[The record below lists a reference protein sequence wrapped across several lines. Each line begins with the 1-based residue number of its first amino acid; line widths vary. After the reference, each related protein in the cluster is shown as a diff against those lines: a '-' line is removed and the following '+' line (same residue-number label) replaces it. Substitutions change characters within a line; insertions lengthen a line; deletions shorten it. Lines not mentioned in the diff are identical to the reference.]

1 MKYSENGRNTM
12 TKKNFEEK
20 NDSKST
26 VSKVVKGT
34 SPSKI
39 RGKFFKIKVYIGIAI
54 SLLVVAILA
63 SLFLFSPNA
72 KKESNEAIS
81 SVAKKENTSKEAID
95 TSKAS
100 ENEKKKEEEIQKLK
114 EQLTSL
120 DSKISESEKVVS
132 KLKEETAVP
141 KLDIEALRNN
151 DLSSLKGTWR
161 TPSGN
166 EYVINESGEI
176 YITSFRDG
184 QKFEYT
190 VELDNSYS
198 HLKNRSSDSNF
209 KEVESL
215 SAHTKGSVAGGFVVV
230 AVPSGVVMQPGDDG
244 KLTDKSNHDEERL
257 FAGQQ
262 YEAMLSRPEDVY
274 YRVKPDTSKLEEEEK
289 NLAQLQ
295 AEREA
300 IKTSLESKEKKNTN

>member
-1 MKYSENGRNTM
+1 M

-20 NDSKST
+20 NGLKST
-26 VSKVVKGT
+26 VSKGVKGS
-34 SPSKI
+34 SPATI
-39 RGKFFKIKVYIGIAI
+39 RSKFFKIKVYIGIAI

-63 SLFLFSPNA
+63 SLFLFSSN
-72 KKESNEAIS
+72 KENKESSPVS
-81 SVAKKENTSKEAID
+81 SVTSTKESTSQ
-95 TSKAS
+95 TSTIQGKTD
-100 ENEKKKEEEIQKLK
+100 EFDKDKQEKIQKLK
-114 EQLTSL
+114 DQLTDL
-120 DSKISESEKVVS
+120 DTKITEAEVLVS

-161 TPSGN
+161 SQSGN
-166 EYVINESGEI
+166 EYIIKDSGEVDVTWFTNDQK
-176 YITSFRDG
+176 YESVVGLKVSKG
-184 QKFEYT
+184 Q
-190 VELDNSYS
+190 
-198 HLKNRSSDSNF
+198 DSRNP
-209 KEVESL
+209 ETASL
-215 SAHTKGSVAGGFVVV
+215 SAWVKDSIAGGFVVV

-244 KLTDKSNHDEERL
+244 KITDKSNHAEERL
-257 FAGQQ
+257 LSGQD
-262 YEAMLSRPEDVY
+262 YGSMLMKSEDVY

>member
-1 MKYSENGRNTM
+1 M
-12 TKKNFEEK
+12 TKKNFDEK
-20 NDSKST
+20 NGPKST
-26 VSKVVKGT
+26 VSKGVKGS
-34 SPSKI
+34 SPATIRSKV
-39 RGKFFKIKVYIGIAI
+39 FKIKVYIGIAI

-114 EQLTSL
+114 EQLASL
-120 DSKISESEKVVS
+120 DRKIAESEKLVD

-161 TPSGN
+161 SQSGN
-166 EYVINESGEI
+166 EYIIKNSGEVDAAWF
-176 YITSFRDG
+176 TND
-184 QKFEYT
+184 QKYESV
-190 VELDNSYS
+190 VELKIS
-198 HLKNRSSDSNF
+198 KGQDSRNP
-209 KEVESL
+209 ETASL
-215 SAHTKGSVAGGFVVV
+215 SAWVKDSVAGGFVVV

-289 NLAQLQ
+289 HLAQLQ

>member
-1 MKYSENGRNTM
+1 M
-12 TKKNFEEK
+12 TKKHFEEK
-20 NDSKST
+20 NGPKST

-161 TPSGN
+161 SQSGN
-166 EYVINESGEI
+166 EYIIKNSGEVDA
-176 YITSFRDG
+176 TWFTND
-184 QKFEYT
+184 QKYESV
-190 VELDNSYS
+190 VELKIS
-198 HLKNRSSDSNF
+198 KGQDSRNP
-209 KEVESL
+209 ETASL
-215 SAHTKGSVAGGFVVV
+215 SAWVKDSVAGGFVVV
-230 AVPSGVVMQPGDDG
+230 AVPSGVVMKPGDDG

>member
-1 MKYSENGRNTM
+1 MRSRKRVKNSEEINEYNHNAVG
-12 TKKNFEEK
+12 
-20 NDSKST
+20 KSEVIST
-26 VSKVVKGT
+26 AKAIQS
-34 SPSKI
+34 S
-39 RGKFFKIKVYIGIAI
+39 FKIKVYIGIAI

-114 EQLTSL
+114 EQLASI
-120 DSKISESEKVVS
+120 DSKVAESEKLVD

-161 TPSGN
+161 SQSGN
-166 EYVINESGEI
+166 EYIIKNSGEVDAAWF
-176 YITSFRDG
+176 TND
-184 QKFEYT
+184 QKYESV
-190 VELDNSYS
+190 VELKIS
-198 HLKNRSSDSNF
+198 KGQDSRNP
-209 KEVESL
+209 ETASL
-215 SAHTKGSVAGGFVVV
+215 SAWVKDSVAGGFVVV
-230 AVPSGVVMQPGDDG
+230 AVPSGVVMKPGDDG
-244 KLTDKSNHDEERL
+244 KLTDKSNHEEERL

-300 IKTSLESKEKKNTN
+300 IKTSLESKEKKNNN

>member
-1 MKYSENGRNTM
+1 MKKVRKIQMLMGVILSVLVVLIVASIFLFRFNG
-12 TKKNFEEK
+12 KK
-20 NDSKST
+20 DSKQVSST
-26 VSKVVKGT
+26 VSVKDSRSQAKSDKDTKV
-34 SPSKI
+34 
-39 RGKFFKIKVYIGIAI
+39 
-54 SLLVVAILA
+54 
-63 SLFLFSPNA
+63 
-72 KKESNEAIS
+72 
-81 SVAKKENTSKEAID
+81 
-95 TSKAS
+95 
-100 ENEKKKEEEIQKLK
+100 KEEEIHKLK
-114 EQLTSL
+114 DQLTDL
-120 DSKISESEKVVS
+120 DTKITEAEAIVS

-161 TPSGN
+161 TASGN
-166 EYVINESGEI
+166 EYVINESGEMR
-176 YITSFRDG
+176 SSWLSNG
-184 QKFEYT
+184 QKNESI
-190 VELDNSYS
+190 VELKASGGKNSQNPETVS
-198 HLKNRSSDSNF
+198 I
-209 KEVESL
+209 
-215 SAHTKGSVAGGFVVV
+215 SAWVKDSVAGGFVVV

>member
-1 MKYSENGRNTM
+1 MRSRKRVKNSEEINEYNHNAVG
-12 TKKNFEEK
+12 
-20 NDSKST
+20 KSEVIST
-26 VSKVVKGT
+26 AKAIQS
-34 SPSKI
+34 S
-39 RGKFFKIKVYIGIAI
+39 FKIKVYIGIAI

-120 DSKISESEKVVS
+120 DSKVSESEKVVD

-289 NLAQLQ
+289 HLAQLQ

>member
-1 MKYSENGRNTM
+1 M
-12 TKKNFEEK
+12 TKKNFEEE
-20 NDSKST
+20 NDPKTT
-26 VSKVVKGT
+26 VSKGVKGS
-34 SPSKI
+34 SPATIRSKV
-39 RGKFFKIKVYIGIAI
+39 FKIKVYIGIAI

-114 EQLTSL
+114 EQLASI
-120 DSKISESEKVVS
+120 DSKVAESEKLVD

-161 TPSGN
+161 SQSGN
-166 EYVINESGEI
+166 EYIIKNSGEVDA
-176 YITSFRDG
+176 TWFTND
-184 QKFEYT
+184 QKYESV
-190 VELDNSYS
+190 VELKIS
-198 HLKNRSSDSNF
+198 KGQDSRNP
-209 KEVESL
+209 ETASL
-215 SAHTKGSVAGGFVVV
+215 SAWVKDSVAGGFVVV

-244 KLTDKSNHDEERL
+244 KITDKSNHAEERL
-257 FAGQQ
+257 LSGQD
-262 YEAMLSRPEDVY
+262 YGSMLMKPEDVY

>member
-1 MKYSENGRNTM
+1 M
-12 TKKNFEEK
+12 TKKNFDEK
-20 NDSKST
+20 NGPKST
-26 VSKVVKGT
+26 VSKGVKGS

-39 RGKFFKIKVYIGIAI
+39 RGKFFKIKVYISIAI

-114 EQLTSL
+114 EQLASL
-120 DSKISESEKVVS
+120 DRKIAESEKLVD

-161 TPSGN
+161 SQSGN
-166 EYVINESGEI
+166 EYIIKNSGEVDA
-176 YITSFRDG
+176 TWFTND
-184 QKFEYT
+184 QKYESV
-190 VELDNSYS
+190 VELKIS
-198 HLKNRSSDSNF
+198 KGQDSRNP
-209 KEVESL
+209 ETASL
-215 SAHTKGSVAGGFVVV
+215 SAWVKDSVAGGFVVV
-230 AVPSGVVMQPGDDG
+230 AVPSGVVMKPGDDG

-295 AEREA
+295 ADREA
-300 IKTSLESKEKKNTN
+300 VKTSLESKEKKNSN

>member
-1 MKYSENGRNTM
+1 M

-20 NDSKST
+20 NDPKST

-39 RGKFFKIKVYIGIAI
+39 RGKFFKIKVYFGIAI

-114 EQLTSL
+114 EQLASL
-120 DSKISESEKVVS
+120 DRKIAESEKLVD

-161 TPSGN
+161 SQSGN
-166 EYVINESGEI
+166 EYIIKNSGEVDA
-176 YITSFRDG
+176 TWFTND
-184 QKFEYT
+184 QKYESV
-190 VELDNSYS
+190 VELKIS
-198 HLKNRSSDSNF
+198 KGQDSRNP
-209 KEVESL
+209 ETASL
-215 SAHTKGSVAGGFVVV
+215 SAWVKDSVAGGFVVV
-230 AVPSGVVMQPGDDG
+230 AVPSGVVMKPGDDG

-274 YRVKPDTSKLEEEEK
+274 YRVKPDTSKLDEEEK
-289 NLAQLQ
+289 HLAQLQ

-300 IKTSLESKEKKNTN
+300 IKTSLESKKKKNTN

>member
-1 MKYSENGRNTM
+1 MKNGRNTM
-12 TKKNFEEK
+12 TKKHFEEK
-20 NDSKST
+20 NGPKST

-72 KKESNEAIS
+72 KKESNESIS

-114 EQLTSL
+114 DQLTDL
-120 DSKISESEKVVS
+120 DTKITEAEALVS

-289 NLAQLQ
+289 HLAQLQ

-300 IKTSLESKEKKNTN
+300 IKTSLESKEKKNNN

>member
-1 MKYSENGRNTM
+1 MKKVRKIQMLVGVILPVLVVLIVASIFLFRFNG
-12 TKKNFEEK
+12 KK
-20 NDSKST
+20 DSKQVPST
-26 VSKVVKGT
+26 VSVKDSRSQAKSDKDTKV
-34 SPSKI
+34 
-39 RGKFFKIKVYIGIAI
+39 
-54 SLLVVAILA
+54 
-63 SLFLFSPNA
+63 
-72 KKESNEAIS
+72 
-81 SVAKKENTSKEAID
+81 
-95 TSKAS
+95 
-100 ENEKKKEEEIQKLK
+100 KEEEIHKLK
-114 EQLTSL
+114 DQLTDL
-120 DSKISESEKVVS
+120 DTKITEAEAIVS

-161 TPSGN
+161 TASGN
-166 EYVINESGEI
+166 EYVINESGEMR
-176 YITSFRDG
+176 SSWLSNG
-184 QKFEYT
+184 QKNESI
-190 VELDNSYS
+190 VELKASGGKNSQ
-198 HLKNRSSDSNF
+198 NPETVF
-209 KEVESL
+209 I
-215 SAHTKGSVAGGFVVV
+215 SAWVKDSVAGGFVVV

>member
-1 MKYSENGRNTM
+1 M
-12 TKKNFEEK
+12 TKKHFEEK
-20 NDSKST
+20 NDSKTT

-120 DSKISESEKVVS
+120 DSKVSESEKLVD

>member
-1 MKYSENGRNTM
+1 M
-12 TKKNFEEK
+12 TKKNFEET
-20 NDSKST
+20 NDPKTS
-26 VSKVVKGT
+26 VSKGVKGS
-34 SPSKI
+34 SPATIRSKV
-39 RGKFFKIKVYIGIAI
+39 FKIKVYISIAI

-63 SLFLFSPNA
+63 SIFLFSSNKA
-72 KKESNEAIS
+72 NKESSPAS
-81 SVAKKENTSKEAID
+81 SVTSTKESTSQTSTSQGKTDEID
-95 TSKAS
+95 KDKQ
-100 ENEKKKEEEIQKLK
+100 EKIQKLK
-114 EQLTSL
+114 DQLTDL
-120 DSKISESEKVVS
+120 DTKITEAEALVS

-166 EYVINESGEI
+166 EYVINESGEM
-176 YITSFRDG
+176 YATSYRDG
-184 QKFEYT
+184 QKFEYIT
-190 VELDNSYS
+190 ELKGSKGQDRRNS
-198 HLKNRSSDSNF
+198 
-209 KEVESL
+209 ETACL
-215 SAHTKGSVAGGFVVV
+215 SAWVKDSVAGGFVVV

-244 KLTDKSNHDEERL
+244 KITDKSNHAEERL
-257 FAGQQ
+257 LSGQD
-262 YEAMLSRPEDVY
+262 YGSMLMKPEDVY

>member
-1 MKYSENGRNTM
+1 M
-12 TKKNFEEK
+12 TKKNYEET
-20 NDSKST
+20 NDPKTT
-26 VSKVVKGT
+26 VSKGVRGS

-63 SLFLFSPNA
+63 SLLLFSPNA

-120 DSKISESEKVVS
+120 DSKVSESEKVVD

-300 IKTSLESKEKKNTN
+300 IKTSLESKEKKNNN

>member
-1 MKYSENGRNTM
+1 M
-12 TKKNFEEK
+12 TKKHFEEK
-20 NDSKST
+20 NGPKST

-72 KKESNEAIS
+72 KRESTEAIS
-81 SVAKKENTSKEAID
+81 SVAKKENTSQEATD
-95 TSKAS
+95 ASKAS
-100 ENEKKKEEEIQKLK
+100 EIKKKKEEEIQKLK
-114 EQLTSL
+114 EQLASL
-120 DSKISESEKVVS
+120 DSKVAESEKLVD

-161 TPSGN
+161 TASGK
-166 EYVINESGEI
+166 EYVINESGEM
-176 YITSFRDG
+176 YATSYRDG
-184 QKFEYT
+184 QKFEYIT
-190 VELDNSYS
+190 ELKGSKGQERRNS
-198 HLKNRSSDSNF
+198 
-209 KEVESL
+209 ETASL
-215 SAHTKGSVAGGFVVV
+215 SAWVKDSVAGGFVVV

-244 KLTDKSNHDEERL
+244 KLTDKSNHDDERL

>member
-1 MKYSENGRNTM
+1 MKNGRNTM
-12 TKKNFEEK
+12 TKKNFDET
-20 NDSKST
+20 NDPKTT
-26 VSKVVKGT
+26 VSKGVRGS

-63 SLFLFSPNA
+63 SLFLLSPNA

-120 DSKISESEKVVS
+120 DSKVSESEKLVD

-161 TPSGN
+161 TRSGN

-274 YRVKPDTSKLEEEEK
+274 YRVKPDTSKLDEEEK
-289 NLAQLQ
+289 HLAQLQ

>member
-1 MKYSENGRNTM
+1 M
-12 TKKNFEEK
+12 TKKNFEEG
-20 NDSKST
+20 NDPKST
-26 VSKVVKGT
+26 VSKVVKGS
-34 SPSKI
+34 SPATIRSKV
-39 RGKFFKIKVYIGIAI
+39 FKIKVYIGIAI

-63 SLFLFSPNA
+63 SIFLFSSNKA
-72 KKESNEAIS
+72 NKESNEAIS
-81 SVAKKENTSKEAID
+81 SVAKKENTSKEEID

-120 DSKISESEKVVS
+120 DSKVSESEKVVS
-132 KLKEETAVP
+132 KIKEETAVP

-161 TPSGN
+161 SQSGN
-166 EYVINESGEI
+166 EYIIKNSGEVDATWFTNDQK
-176 YITSFRDG
+176 YESVVGLKVSKG
-184 QKFEYT
+184 Q
-190 VELDNSYS
+190 
-198 HLKNRSSDSNF
+198 DSRNP
-209 KEVESL
+209 ETASL
-215 SAHTKGSVAGGFVVV
+215 SAWVKDSVAGGFVVV
-230 AVPSGVVMQPGDDG
+230 AVPSGVVMKPGDDG

-295 AEREA
+295 ADREA
-300 IKTSLESKEKKNTN
+300 VKTSLESKEKKNTN